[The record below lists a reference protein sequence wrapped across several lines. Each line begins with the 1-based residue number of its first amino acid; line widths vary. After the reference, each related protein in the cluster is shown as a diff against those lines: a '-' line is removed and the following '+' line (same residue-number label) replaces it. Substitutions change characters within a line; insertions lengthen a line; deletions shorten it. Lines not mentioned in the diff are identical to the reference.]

1 MKSNLYDE
9 LKTNGRDEGERL
21 RLLMMEIRSLLEAK
35 KKRSP
40 LEKRR
45 SLRPKTV
52 PKAWER

>member
-21 RLLMMEIRSLLEAK
+21 RLLMDEIRSLLEAK
-35 KKRSP
+35 KKRTR
-40 LEKRR
+40 LAKLR

-52 PKAWER
+52 PKAWEP